1 MGGAGTKRDDD
12 PRLGR
17 VRGPGRE
24 ILRRSPLSRRIVQ
37 PCGLA
42 EHIELCSP
50 SAVAQTSQHT
60 LLIGLGEPRKTKLTS
75 GLPGM

>member
-1 MGGAGTKRDDD
+1 MTI
-12 PRLGR
+12 
-17 VRGPGRE
+17 RGWAEFAAPAAKSFAV
-24 ILRRSPLSRRIVQ
+24 LPLSRRIVQ

-60 LLIGLGEPRKTKLTS
+60 LLIGLGEPRKTKLTA
-75 GLPGM
+75 GM